1 MSYPY
6 GPPQP
11 GYHPPGYQP
20 PPYQPPPYHGYPPA
34 PMPARRSGIPRVIGI
49 IAIVFSGFG
58 LLMNIGMYAAFS
70 EMIRDAH
77 MFFDHDDV
85 GFFGTWVTISFALGF
100 LVFVLHLAGGIA
112 ATMYKRLG
120 PVLMSAYAVVALLL
134 VIGDLIVAVA
144 ASPGESRLFQEMGQ
158 SRLGFAVM
166 CLPWPVVALVLMNL
180 RSAKDACGAT
190 TAAAPEQGVPRSA

>member
-11 GYHPPGYQP
+11 GYHPPGYHP
-20 PPYQPPPYHGYPPA
+20 PPYQGYPPA

-58 LLMNIGMYAAFS
+58 LLMNIGMYAAYS
-70 EMIRDAH
+70 EMLRDARI
-77 MFFDHDDV
+77 FGLTGEV
-85 GFFGTWVTISFALGF
+85 GFFGTWVVISFALGF
-100 LVFVLHLAGGIA
+100 LVFALHLAGGIA
-112 ATMYKRLG
+112 ATTYKRLG
-120 PVLMSAYAVVALLL
+120 PVLITAYAVAALLL

-144 ASPGESRLFQEMGQ
+144 ASPGESRLFQEIGQ

-180 RSAKDACGAT
+180 RSAKDACGL
-190 TAAAPEQGVPRSA
+190 AAATPEPQGPRST